1 MSAYRYDLHLHSCLS
16 PCADDDMTPYNI
28 AGMAML
34 LGLQLLALTDHNSAK
49 NCPAFFSACR
59 EYGLVPVPGM
69 ELCTAE
75 EIHLICLFPSLADA
89 MAFDAEA
96 LPNQKPAGGV
106 WPAVDP
112 RRRRYGDRRV

>member
-1 MSAYRYDLHLHSCLS
+1 MKISYDLHLHSCLS

-59 EYGLVPVPGM
+59 EYGS
-69 ELCTAE
+69 
-75 EIHLICLFPSLADA
+75 FPCRAWSSVL
-89 MAFDAEA
+89 
-96 LPNQKPAGGV
+96 
-106 WPAVDP
+106 
-112 RRRRYGDRRV
+112 RRKST